1 MANER
6 LSDESA
12 PIAQQRFVVLDRDG
26 TIIVEKNYLSEPD
39 QVELLPGV
47 VNGLQKLVDIGLG
60 LVVVTNQSGIGRGF
74 FTESKLKQINQRMT
88 NLLSEHGIVLDGIYH
103 CPHTPQDD
111 CQCRKPRTGL
121 LDMAAKENGFD
132 PAACFVVGDKESDIE
147 LGKRAGA
154 TTILVTT
161 GYGQETAN
169 NSAVQP
175 DFTLPGLEETTD
187 TILGLLNLSPGL
199 DTSEA
204 IV

>member
-1 MANER
+1 MPKEQLGDTPAH
-6 LSDESA
+6 
-12 PIAQQRFVVLDRDG
+12 ITQQRFVVLDRDG
-26 TIIVEKNYLSEPD
+26 TVIVEKNYLSEPD

-47 VNGLQKLVDIGLG
+47 VNGLNKLAAVGLG
-60 LVVVTNQSGIGRGF
+60 LVVVTNQSGIGRGY
-74 FTESKLKQINQRMT
+74 FTESKLEQINQRMAD
-88 NLLSEHGIVLDGIYH
+88 LLSEHGIILDGIYH

-121 LDMAAKENGFD
+121 LDMAAKENYFD
-132 PAACFVVGDKESDIE
+132 PANCFVVGDKGSDIE
-147 LGKRAGA
+147 LGKRARA

-161 GYGQETAN
+161 GYGQQTAKD
-169 NSAVQP
+169 STVQP
-175 DFTLPGLEETTD
+175 DFTLPGLEETTE